1 VQINP
6 YILSYIRMHPPPAS
20 LDSSQATPRQR
31 AIRQRNLRAVARHL
45 LARNTP
51 VRAFMQQRW
60 TRRQWL
66 HASLLA
72 TLLVLIA
79 SIVPGFSGPM
89 NGDHAPALTTLSL
102 PLPPLN
108 QVPTQHTAAHWEEVT
123 VESGQTLAAIF
134 SKIGVSQRTLHQ
146 VLEHPGVRESLAKL
160 HPGVK
165 LGFQLAEDGTLTA
178 FRFDRSDSEQVQL
191 TLDGDGQI
199 SEQVTSYALETRTV
213 LVSGSVGRSLFHSA
227 RKLGLPGHVINTLTD
242 DIFQYDIDFARDM
255 TANDRF
261 SVLVEQIWRDGELI
275 RTGPVQAA
283 IFTAKG
289 KPFTAV
295 RFEHGD
301 KAEYFDAQG
310 RPLKKSF
317 MRNPIQFARLSSRFG
332 MRRHPVL
339 GTMRAH
345 KGVDYAAPTGTP
357 IMAAGNA
364 KVVSVGW
371 QRGYGN
377 TVVLDHGRGYTTLY
391 GHMSRT
397 AKLRRG
403 QQVQQ
408 GEVIGYVGAT
418 GLATGPH
425 LHYEFRVN
433 GKHHDPLKHILPPPE
448 PLKGDVLL
456 AFRVQSTP
464 TLERMREIED
474 VIFAQLPQPEPEQA
488 FAVNLRAQGD
498 EG

>member
-1 VQINP
+1 
-6 YILSYIRMHPPPAS
+6 MHPPPAS
-20 LDSSQATPRQR
+20 QDFNQTTPHQR
-31 AIRQRNLRAVARHL
+31 AIRQRNLHAVAQHL
-45 LARNTP
+45 QARNTQ
-51 VRAFMQQRW
+51 VRALMQQRW

-89 NGDHAPALTTLSL
+89 NSNHAPALTTLSL

-108 QVPTQHTAAHWEEVT
+108 RALPEAMTAHWEEVT
-123 VESGQTLAAIF
+123 VEPGQTLWTIF
-134 SKIGVSQRTLHQ
+134 NKAGVPQRTLHQ
-146 VLEHPGVRESLAKL
+146 ILEHPGVRESLAKL

-165 LGFQLAEDGTLTA
+165 LGFQLAADGTLTA

-191 TLDGDGQI
+191 TLDGKGQI
-199 SEQVTSYALETRTV
+199 SEQVTQYTLETRTV

-242 DIFQYDIDFARDM
+242 DIFQYDIDFSRDM

-261 SVLVEQIWRDGELI
+261 SVLVEQTWRDGELL

-283 IFTAKG
+283 IFTAKD
-289 KPFTAV
+289 KPFSAI
-295 RFEHGD
+295 RFEHDG
-301 KAEYFDAQG
+301 KAEYFDTEG

-364 KVVSVGW
+364 KVVSAGW

-456 AFRVQSTP
+456 AFNIQSTP
-464 TLERMREIED
+464 TLEKMREIED
-474 VIFAQLPQPEPEQA
+474 AIFAQLPHPKLEQA
-488 FAVNLRAQGD
+488 FAVNLRAQG
-498 EG
+498 E

>member
-1 VQINP
+1 MSSPTEPRDSITGT
-6 YILSYIRMHPPPAS
+6 PPA
-20 LDSSQATPRQR
+20 
-31 AIRQRNLRAVARHL
+31 
-45 LARNTP
+45 
-51 VRAFMQQRW
+51 RW
-60 TRRQWL
+60 NPRQWL
-66 HASLLA
+66 QASLVA
-72 TLLVLIA
+72 TLLVLVA
-79 SIVPGFSGPM
+79 SIVPGFSGIATGP
-89 NGDHAPALTTLSL
+89 GAPVLTTLSL

-108 QVPTQHTAAHWEEVT
+108 RASPVHTATHWEDVT
-123 VESGQTLAAIF
+123 VKSGQTLGAIF
-134 SKIGVSQRTLHQ
+134 TQMGVPQSTLRMI
-146 VLEHPGVRESLAKL
+146 LEHPGAREPLAKL

-165 LGFQLAEDGTLTA
+165 LGFQLSEDGALVG
-178 FRFDRSDSEQVQL
+178 FRFDRSDHEQVLL
-191 TLDGDGQI
+191 TLGDEGRI
-199 SEQVTSYALETRTV
+199 DEHITPYALETRTV
-213 LVSGSVGRSLFHSA
+213 LISGSVGRSLFHSA
-227 RKLGLPGHVINTLTD
+227 RKLGLPGYVINTLTD

-261 SVLVEQIWRDGELI
+261 SVLVEQVWRDGEML

-283 IFTAKG
+283 VFTAKG
-289 KPFTAV
+289 RPFTAI

-301 KAEYFDAQG
+301 KVEYFDAEG

-339 GTMRAH
+339 GTMRVH

-364 KVVSVGW
+364 KVVSAGW

-377 TVVLDHGRGYTTLY
+377 TVVLDHGRGYSTLY
-391 GHMSRT
+391 GHMSRI

-418 GLATGPH
+418 GMATGPH

-433 GKHHDPLKHILPPPE
+433 GEHRDPLKHILPPPE

-474 VIFAQLPQPEPEQA
+474 VIFAQLPHPELEQA
-488 FAVNLRAQGD
+488 FAVNLRA
-498 EG
+498 EGEEG